1 MKFPAPWEGEPRT
14 VALLSDHIGAHRATQ
29 VFTHQLHAD
38 DSQTSDSSVGLCDTC
53 LWAPHEVSQAVTLC
67 EAAPS
72 SQLLPT
78 CPSSVTIPSACLSHR
93 HPIHHGSF
101 LITWN
106 PHTPNSTAPPWPTSH
121 YRSPRP
127 VQQPLPRSPPPS
139 LTSYLFPLQLPEGAC
154 EQLSQGT
161 SFHGSEPS
169 VAPTFSRVKV
179 LLTAHKAPHN
189 LPITPPPHSHL
200 CPDRC
205 VSATPVSVFPKHTR
219 HTSATRP
226 LLWLFP
232 SAGNILPLRS
242 SFVSAQMSSLSSPI

>member
-1 MKFPAPWEGEPRT
+1 MPVFHT
-14 VALLSDHIGAHRATQ
+14 DTQ
-29 VFTHQLHAD
+29 STTD
-38 DSQTSDSSVGLCDTC
+38 
-53 LWAPHEVSQAVTLC
+53 
-67 EAAPS
+67 PS
-72 SQLLPT
+72 SLLGIHTLPIPLPHPGPPPT
-78 CPSSVTIPSACLSHR
+78 IARPDQYSSL
-93 HPIHHGSF
+93 
-101 LITWN
+101 
-106 PHTPNSTAPPWPTSH
+106 
-121 YRSPRP
+121 Y
-127 VQQPLPRSPPPS
+127 PRSPPPS
-139 LTSYLFPLQLPEGAC
+139 LTSHLFPLQLPEGAC

-161 SFHGSEPS
+161 SFLGSEPS
-169 VAPTFSRVKV
+169 VALTFSRVKV

-200 CPDRC
+200 CPDRS